1 MESFTVW
8 QYNEF
13 KQVGKDYSLPAE
25 VEVYDSSHG
34 DFRDI
39 EAEGQAILDTLAVQ
53 PTDVL
58 IEFGTG
64 TGTFAIQAARRCAQ
78 VYAID
83 VSETMLDYA
92 RAKAARAGIANIIF
106 CHAGFLTY
114 AHPAPVVDAIV
125 TSLAFH
131 HLPDF
136 WKGVALK
143 RLNQMLKPKGQL
155 YLSDVLMEDKKAL
168 QSIATFIEQQAAVG
182 GDFLREDAEEHF
194 REEYSTYDWI
204 LDGLL
209 TRAGFTIQH
218 KHLYG
223 GVFGSYRC
231 VKAEEVTP

>member
-1 MESFTVW
+1 MV
-8 QYNEF
+8 
-13 KQVGKDYSLPAE
+13 
-25 VEVYDSSHG
+25 
-34 DFRDI
+34 
-39 EAEGQAILDTLAVQ
+39 LDTLAVQ

-64 TGTFAIQAARRCAQ
+64 TGTFAIRAARCCAQ

-83 VSETMLDYA
+83 VSEAMLDYA
-92 RAKAARAGIANIIF
+92 RAKAARAGVSNILF

-114 AHPAPVVDAIV
+114 AHEAAVVDAIV

-143 RLNQMLKPKGQL
+143 RLNRMLRPGGQL
-155 YLSDVLMEDKKAL
+155 YLSDVLMEERNAL
-168 QSIATFIEQQAAVG
+168 QTIATFIEQQAAAG
-182 GDFLREDAEEHF
+182 EDFLREDAERHF

-209 TRAGFTIQH
+209 SRAGFTIQH
-218 KHLYG
+218 KHLYS
-223 GVFGSYRC
+223 GVFGRYLC
-231 VKAEEVTP
+231 IKAEEAAL